1 MVTGAEGITGLVL
14 VGYLIARLSNFNPS
28 PHKITQNYR
37 LSLPARQTES
47 PRWLI
52 AIPGKVVKPWLSHLP
67 NKHAYEF
74 AAQAHQFS

>member
-14 VGYLIARLSNFNPS
+14 VGILTAAWMRSKAS
-28 PHKITQNYR
+28 QNYR

-52 AIPGKVVKPWLSHLP
+52 AIPGKVVKTLAIS
-67 NKHAYEF
+67 F
-74 AAQAHQFS
+74 AELCLAVKGGDKNRNAKLT